1 VAQAVDAYL
10 ADAVSRSVE
19 TSTLKKLE
27 TIFRKQFLA
36 WTRVEGIEYLDELEL
51 DTLLNFRNTW
61 EDGPLAKQKKQSR
74 VIGFFWACVRRRY
87 LTENP
92 AIGLGKIKVVQIPT
106 DYFPPDE
113 FERIIAATYIRRG
126 DRGGGD
132 VKANQTRLRTMTLLM
147 RWSGLRIRDAVTL
160 ERHRLNGDSLL
171 LYQAKTGTPVYVP
184 LPPHVVEALENIPPG
199 PKPNPRYFFW
209 SGNGDPKSAVADWQ
223 RSYRRLFK
231 SADIRTADGER
242 KRCHPHMFRDTF
254 AVEMLLAGVPIDQVS
269 LLLGHASVKIT
280 EKSYA
285 PFVKA
290 RHPAV
295 VVVDSFRTMVRKP
308 QSDMDLQSFIQRLAL
323 FLASW
328 QATTFLIGEYAEEE
342 LRDNPI
348 FTVADGL
355 FWLRQTAE
363 RNSIVRKLQV
373 VKLRGQDSVPGLHT
387 FRITE
392 AGVQA
397 FSRTFGLTARKRN
410 PPSDRRLSFGIAELD
425 KMLGGGVREGD
436 SVLVAGSSGTG
447 KSVLATQFIAEG
459 IRQGEPGIVA
469 VFEERPQAYAERAA
483 SLGLDL
489 ETPQKDGKLTILY
502 LRPARSLGR

>member
-1 VAQAVDAYL
+1 MLLSVFTRHSTSCRFSRDRACRRCNCPKWVGGQVNGYYFRQSAKTRQWAEAEEVRVKLEEALIKGLPPFGNVVAADSAPPIPTPADPPPTSRTEVPEPRAPKPRPRVTVAQAVEAYL

-106 DYFPPDE
+106 DYFPTDE

-184 LPPHVVEALENIPPG
+184 LPPHVVDALESIPPG

-290 RHPAV
+290 RQLQLQE
-295 VVVDSFRTMVRKP
+295 SVRNAWNAATGNGP
-308 QSDMDLQSFIQRLAL
+308 QKTPPTSA
-323 FLASW
+323 ASVNKRAGW
-328 QATTFLIGEYAEEE
+328 QLI
-342 LRDNPI
+342 
-348 FTVADGL
+348 
-355 FWLRQTAE
+355 
-363 RNSIVRKLQV
+363 
-373 VKLRGQDSVPGLHT
+373 H
-387 FRITE
+387 
-392 AGVQA
+392 
-397 FSRTFGLTARKRN
+397 
-410 PPSDRRLSFGIAELD
+410 
-425 KMLGGGVREGD
+425 
-436 SVLVAGSSGTG
+436 TG
-447 KSVLATQFIAEG
+447 KKAKATA
-459 IRQGEPGIVA
+459 
-469 VFEERPQAYAERAA
+469 
-483 SLGLDL
+483 
-489 ETPQKDGKLTILY
+489 
-502 LRPARSLGR
+502 

>member
-1 VAQAVDAYL
+1 MLLSVFTRHSAGCKFSRDRACRRCNCPKWVGGQINGYYFRQSARTRQWAEADAVRQQLEEALAKGQPPFGSAMATAESSRSETAAPPTPPAPPTETPAVPSHEIRPKPRPRVTVAQAVDAYL

-36 WTRVEGIEYLDELEL
+36 WARVQGFEYLDELDL
-51 DTLLNFRNTW
+51 DALLNFRNTW

-113 FERIIAATYIRRG
+113 FERIVAATYIRRG
-126 DRGGGD
+126 ERGGGD
-132 VKANQTRLRTMTLLM
+132 VKANQARLRTMTLLM

-160 ERHRLNGDSLL
+160 ERHRLHGDSLL

-184 LPPHVVEALENIPPG
+184 LPPHVVELLDEVPPG

-223 RSYRRLFK
+223 RSYRRLFE
-231 SADIRTADGER
+231 SANIRTADGEP

-290 RHPAV
+290 RQV
-295 VVVDSFRTMVRKP
+295 QLQESVRNAWKAGSGNGP
-308 QSDMDLQSFIQRLAL
+308 QS
-323 FLASW
+323 
-328 QATTFLIGEYAEEE
+328 T
-342 LRDNPI
+342 
-348 FTVADGL
+348 
-355 FWLRQTAE
+355 
-363 RNSIVRKLQV
+363 
-373 VKLRGQDSVPGLHT
+373 
-387 FRITE
+387 
-392 AGVQA
+392 
-397 FSRTFGLTARKRN
+397 
-410 PPSDRRLSFGIAELD
+410 PPSSP
-425 KMLGGGVREGD
+425 
-436 SVLVAGSSGTG
+436 SVNKRAGWQVIHTG
-447 KSVLATQFIAEG
+447 KRAKATA
-459 IRQGEPGIVA
+459 
-469 VFEERPQAYAERAA
+469 
-483 SLGLDL
+483 
-489 ETPQKDGKLTILY
+489 
-502 LRPARSLGR
+502 

>member
-1 VAQAVDAYL
+1 MRANSPAEVGSPMLLSVFTRHSARLQIRSTTVPAAAATAPSGSGGQVNGYYFRQSAKTRQWAEAEEVRVKLEEALIKGLPPFGTAVAAGSAPPIPTPADPPPPTSRTEVPEPRVPKPRPRVTVAQAVDAYL

-19 TSTLKKLE
+19 SSTLKKLE

-36 WTRVEGIEYLDELEL
+36 WTRVEGIEYLDELDL

-126 DRGGGD
+126 ERGGGD
-132 VKANQTRLRTMTLLM
+132 VKANQARLRTMTLLM

-223 RSYRRLFK
+223 TKLSPSVQTGQTSEK
-231 SADIRTADGER
+231 PDGEE

-280 EKSYA
+280 EKSYS

-290 RHPAV
+290 RQIQLQESVRNAWKVGPPAGRGPENAP
-295 VVVDSFRTMVRKP
+295 SASSRPANRTG
-308 QSDMDLQSFIQRLAL
+308 
-323 FLASW
+323 W
-328 QATTFLIGEYAEEE
+328 QLI
-342 LRDNPI
+342 
-348 FTVADGL
+348 
-355 FWLRQTAE
+355 
-363 RNSIVRKLQV
+363 
-373 VKLRGQDSVPGLHT
+373 H
-387 FRITE
+387 
-392 AGVQA
+392 
-397 FSRTFGLTARKRN
+397 
-410 PPSDRRLSFGIAELD
+410 SDR
-425 KMLGGGVREGD
+425 
-436 SVLVAGSSGTG
+436 
-447 KSVLATQFIAEG
+447 KSKATA
-459 IRQGEPGIVA
+459 
-469 VFEERPQAYAERAA
+469 
-483 SLGLDL
+483 
-489 ETPQKDGKLTILY
+489 
-502 LRPARSLGR
+502 

>member
-1 VAQAVDAYL
+1 MPGRA
-10 ADAVSRSVE
+10 
-19 TSTLKKLE
+19 
-27 TIFRKQFLA
+27 F
-36 WTRVEGIEYLDELEL
+36 EGIEYLDELEL
-51 DTLLNFRNTW
+51 DALLNFRNTW

-126 DRGGGD
+126 ERGGGD

-231 SADIRTADGER
+231 TADIRTADGEE

-290 RHPAV
+290 RQVQLQESVRNAWKVGPPGGRGPENAPSTSSRPAN
-295 VVVDSFRTMVRKP
+295 RTG
-308 QSDMDLQSFIQRLAL
+308 
-323 FLASW
+323 W
-328 QATTFLIGEYAEEE
+328 QLI
-342 LRDNPI
+342 
-348 FTVADGL
+348 
-355 FWLRQTAE
+355 
-363 RNSIVRKLQV
+363 
-373 VKLRGQDSVPGLHT
+373 H
-387 FRITE
+387 
-392 AGVQA
+392 
-397 FSRTFGLTARKRN
+397 
-410 PPSDRRLSFGIAELD
+410 SDR
-425 KMLGGGVREGD
+425 
-436 SVLVAGSSGTG
+436 
-447 KSVLATQFIAEG
+447 KSKATA
-459 IRQGEPGIVA
+459 
-469 VFEERPQAYAERAA
+469 
-483 SLGLDL
+483 
-489 ETPQKDGKLTILY
+489 
-502 LRPARSLGR
+502 

>member
-1 VAQAVDAYL
+1 MLLSVFTRHSTSCRFSRDRACRRCNCPKWVGGQVNGYYFRQSAKTRQWAEAEEVRVKLEEALIKGLPPFGTAVAAGSAPPIPTPADPPSASRTEVPEPRVPKPRPRVTVAQAVEAYL

-171 LYQAKTGTPVYVP
+171 LYQAKTGTPVYVS
-184 LPPHVVEALENIPPG
+184 LPPHVVEALEDIPPG

-290 RHPAV
+290 RQVQLQESVRNAWKIGPPAGR
-295 VVVDSFRTMVRKP
+295 DPENAPSTSSRPTNRTGWQLIHSYRK
-308 QSDMDLQSFIQRLAL
+308 SR
-323 FLASW
+323 
-328 QATTFLIGEYAEEE
+328 
-342 LRDNPI
+342 N
-348 FTVADGL
+348 
-355 FWLRQTAE
+355 TA
-363 RNSIVRKLQV
+363 
-373 VKLRGQDSVPGLHT
+373 
-387 FRITE
+387 
-392 AGVQA
+392 
-397 FSRTFGLTARKRN
+397 
-410 PPSDRRLSFGIAELD
+410 
-425 KMLGGGVREGD
+425 
-436 SVLVAGSSGTG
+436 
-447 KSVLATQFIAEG
+447 
-459 IRQGEPGIVA
+459 
-469 VFEERPQAYAERAA
+469 
-483 SLGLDL
+483 
-489 ETPQKDGKLTILY
+489 
-502 LRPARSLGR
+502 

>member
-1 VAQAVDAYL
+1 MLLSVFTRHSTGCRFSRDRACRRCNCPKWVGGQVNGYYFRQSAKTRQWAEAEEVRVKLEEALVKGQPPFGTSLVTGSAPSIPTPADAPPASRTEVPEPRVPKPRPRVTVTQAVDAYL

-19 TSTLKKLE
+19 SSTLKKLE

-92 AIGLGKIKVVQIPT
+92 AIGLGKIKVVQVPT

-290 RHPAV
+290 RQLQLQE
-295 VVVDSFRTMVRKP
+295 SVRNAWNAATGNGP
-308 QSDMDLQSFIQRLAL
+308 QNTPPTSA
-323 FLASW
+323 ASVNKRAGW
-328 QATTFLIGEYAEEE
+328 QLI
-342 LRDNPI
+342 
-348 FTVADGL
+348 
-355 FWLRQTAE
+355 
-363 RNSIVRKLQV
+363 
-373 VKLRGQDSVPGLHT
+373 H
-387 FRITE
+387 
-392 AGVQA
+392 
-397 FSRTFGLTARKRN
+397 
-410 PPSDRRLSFGIAELD
+410 
-425 KMLGGGVREGD
+425 
-436 SVLVAGSSGTG
+436 TG
-447 KSVLATQFIAEG
+447 KKAKATA
-459 IRQGEPGIVA
+459 
-469 VFEERPQAYAERAA
+469 
-483 SLGLDL
+483 
-489 ETPQKDGKLTILY
+489 
-502 LRPARSLGR
+502 

>member
-1 VAQAVDAYL
+1 MLLSVFTRHSTTCRFSRDRACRRCNCPKWVGGQVNGYYFRQSAKTRQWAEAEEVRVKLEEALIKGLPPFGAAVATGSAPPIPAPADPLPTSRTEVPEPRAPKPRPRVTVAQAVEAYL

-290 RHPAV
+290 RQV
-295 VVVDSFRTMVRKP
+295 QLQESVRNAWNAATGNGP
-308 QSDMDLQSFIQRLAL
+308 QN
-323 FLASW
+323 
-328 QATTFLIGEYAEEE
+328 T
-342 LRDNPI
+342 
-348 FTVADGL
+348 
-355 FWLRQTAE
+355 
-363 RNSIVRKLQV
+363 
-373 VKLRGQDSVPGLHT
+373 
-387 FRITE
+387 
-392 AGVQA
+392 
-397 FSRTFGLTARKRN
+397 
-410 PPSDRRLSFGIAELD
+410 PPTS
-425 KMLGGGVREGD
+425 
-436 SVLVAGSSGTG
+436 
-447 KSVLATQFIAEG
+447 
-459 IRQGEPGIVA
+459 
-469 VFEERPQAYAERAA
+469 AA
-483 SLGLDL
+483 SVNKRAGWQLIRS
-489 ETPQKDGKLTILY
+489 GKKAKAT
-502 LRPARSLGR
+502 A

>member
-1 VAQAVDAYL
+1 MLSVYTRHHPDCKNADDKTWRRCGCPKWIWGSLDGKFIRQSARTHRWEEAEELRRQLSEGIASASRPLTVPVPAIVAAPAPPPIADPERPRKPRITVEAAVKAYL
-10 ADAVSRSVE
+10 ADATSRGVAPA
-19 TSTLKKLE
+19 TLTKLT

-36 WTRVEGIEYLDELEL
+36 WTRIEGIEYLDELDL
-51 DTLLNFRNTW
+51 DALLNFRNTW

-113 FERIIAATYIRRG
+113 FERVIAATYIRRG
-126 DRGGGD
+126 ERGGGD
-132 VKANQTRLRTMTLLM
+132 VKANQARLRTMTLLM

-231 SADIRTADGER
+231 LANIKKPDGEE

-269 LLLGHASVKIT
+269 LLLGHSSVKIT
-280 EKSYA
+280 EKSYS

-290 RHPAV
+290 RQIQLQESVRNAWKVGPPAGRDPENAPSV
-295 VVVDSFRTMVRKP
+295 SSRPANRTG
-308 QSDMDLQSFIQRLAL
+308 
-323 FLASW
+323 W
-328 QATTFLIGEYAEEE
+328 QLI
-342 LRDNPI
+342 
-348 FTVADGL
+348 
-355 FWLRQTAE
+355 
-363 RNSIVRKLQV
+363 
-373 VKLRGQDSVPGLHT
+373 H
-387 FRITE
+387 
-392 AGVQA
+392 
-397 FSRTFGLTARKRN
+397 
-410 PPSDRRLSFGIAELD
+410 SDR
-425 KMLGGGVREGD
+425 
-436 SVLVAGSSGTG
+436 
-447 KSVLATQFIAEG
+447 KSKATA
-459 IRQGEPGIVA
+459 
-469 VFEERPQAYAERAA
+469 
-483 SLGLDL
+483 
-489 ETPQKDGKLTILY
+489 
-502 LRPARSLGR
+502 

>member
-1 VAQAVDAYL
+1 LRGIFVRDLYVAPVLTDLFHAGKLTSEVGSPMLLSVFSRHSADCKFAHDRSCRRCNCPKWVGGQVNGYYFRQSAKTRQWAEAEEVRVKLEEALIKGLPPFGTAVATGSAPPIPTPADPPPTSRTGVPEPRVPKPRPRVTVAQAVDAYL

-19 TSTLKKLE
+19 SSTLKKLE

-36 WTRVEGIEYLDELEL
+36 WTRVEGIEYLDELDL
-51 DTLLNFRNTW
+51 DTLLNFRSTW

-113 FERIIAATYIRRG
+113 FERVIAATYIRRG
-126 DRGGGD
+126 ERGGGD

-184 LPPHVVEALENIPPG
+184 LPPHVVEALEIIPPG

-242 KRCHPHMFRDTF
+242 KRCHPHMLRDTF

-290 RHPAV
+290 RQLQLQE
-295 VVVDSFRTMVRKP
+295 SVRNAWNAATGNGP
-308 QSDMDLQSFIQRLAL
+308 QNTPPTSA
-323 FLASW
+323 ASKNKRAGW
-328 QATTFLIGEYAEEE
+328 QLI
-342 LRDNPI
+342 
-348 FTVADGL
+348 
-355 FWLRQTAE
+355 
-363 RNSIVRKLQV
+363 
-373 VKLRGQDSVPGLHT
+373 H
-387 FRITE
+387 
-392 AGVQA
+392 
-397 FSRTFGLTARKRN
+397 
-410 PPSDRRLSFGIAELD
+410 
-425 KMLGGGVREGD
+425 
-436 SVLVAGSSGTG
+436 TG
-447 KSVLATQFIAEG
+447 KKAKATA
-459 IRQGEPGIVA
+459 
-469 VFEERPQAYAERAA
+469 
-483 SLGLDL
+483 
-489 ETPQKDGKLTILY
+489 
-502 LRPARSLGR
+502 

>member
-1 VAQAVDAYL
+1 MLLSVFTRHSTTCRFSRDRACRRCNCPKWVGGQVNGYYFRQSAKTRQWAEAEEVRVKLEEALIKGLPPFGTAVAAGSAPPIPTPVDPPSASRTEVPEPRVPKPRPRVTVAQAVEAYL

-184 LPPHVVEALENIPPG
+184 LPPQVVEALENIPPG

-209 SGNGDPKSAVADWQ
+209 SGNGEPKSAVADWQ

-290 RHPAV
+290 RQLQLQE
-295 VVVDSFRTMVRKP
+295 SVRNAWNAATGNGP
-308 QSDMDLQSFIQRLAL
+308 QNTPPTSA
-323 FLASW
+323 ASVNKRAGW
-328 QATTFLIGEYAEEE
+328 QLI
-342 LRDNPI
+342 
-348 FTVADGL
+348 
-355 FWLRQTAE
+355 
-363 RNSIVRKLQV
+363 
-373 VKLRGQDSVPGLHT
+373 H
-387 FRITE
+387 
-392 AGVQA
+392 
-397 FSRTFGLTARKRN
+397 
-410 PPSDRRLSFGIAELD
+410 
-425 KMLGGGVREGD
+425 
-436 SVLVAGSSGTG
+436 TG
-447 KSVLATQFIAEG
+447 KKAKATA
-459 IRQGEPGIVA
+459 
-469 VFEERPQAYAERAA
+469 
-483 SLGLDL
+483 
-489 ETPQKDGKLTILY
+489 
-502 LRPARSLGR
+502 

>member
-1 VAQAVDAYL
+1 MLLSVFTRHSTGCKFSRDRACRRCNCPKWVGGQLNGYYFRQSAKTRQWAEAEEVRLKLEEALVKGLPPFGNAVASDSALPVFTPADPPPASRPEATEPRLPKPRPRVKVAQAVDAYL

-19 TSTLKKLE
+19 SSTLKKLE

-36 WTRVEGIEYLDELEL
+36 WTRVDGIEYLDELDL
-51 DTLLNFRNTW
+51 DSLLSFRNTW

-126 DRGGGD
+126 ERGGGD

-184 LPPHVVEALENIPPG
+184 LPPHVVEALENVPPG

-209 SGNGDPKSAVADWQ
+209 SGNGDPKSVVADWQ

-290 RHPAV
+290 RQV
-295 VVVDSFRTMVRKP
+295 QLQESVRNAWKLGQP
-308 QSDMDLQSFIQRLAL
+308 TGRGPESSPSASSASDKKRAGLQ
-323 FLASW
+323 
-328 QATTFLIGEYAEEE
+328 LIH
-342 LRDNPI
+342 
-348 FTVADGL
+348 T
-355 FWLRQTAE
+355 
-363 RNSIVRKLQV
+363 RK
-373 VKLRGQDSVPGLHT
+373 KT
-387 FRITE
+387 
-392 AGVQA
+392 
-397 FSRTFGLTARKRN
+397 
-410 PPSDRRLSFGIAELD
+410 
-425 KMLGGGVREGD
+425 
-436 SVLVAGSSGTG
+436 GTG
-447 KSVLATQFIAEG
+447 
-459 IRQGEPGIVA
+459 
-469 VFEERPQAYAERAA
+469 
-483 SLGLDL
+483 
-489 ETPQKDGKLTILY
+489 
-502 LRPARSLGR
+502 

>member
-1 VAQAVDAYL
+1 MLLSVFTRHSTTCRFSRDRACRRCNCPKWVGGQVNGYYFRQSAKTRQWAEAEEVRVKLEEALIKGLPPFGAAVATGSAPPIPTPADPPPASRTEVPEPRVPKPRPRVTVAQAVEAYL

-19 TSTLKKLE
+19 SSTLKKLE

-184 LPPHVVEALENIPPG
+184 LPPHVVEALEDIPPG

-290 RHPAV
+290 RQV
-295 VVVDSFRTMVRKP
+295 QLQESVRNAWNAATGNGP
-308 QSDMDLQSFIQRLAL
+308 QNA
-323 FLASW
+323 
-328 QATTFLIGEYAEEE
+328 
-342 LRDNPI
+342 
-348 FTVADGL
+348 
-355 FWLRQTAE
+355 
-363 RNSIVRKLQV
+363 
-373 VKLRGQDSVPGLHT
+373 
-387 FRITE
+387 
-392 AGVQA
+392 
-397 FSRTFGLTARKRN
+397 
-410 PPSDRRLSFGIAELD
+410 PPTS
-425 KMLGGGVREGD
+425 
-436 SVLVAGSSGTG
+436 
-447 KSVLATQFIAEG
+447 
-459 IRQGEPGIVA
+459 
-469 VFEERPQAYAERAA
+469 AA
-483 SLGLDL
+483 SVNKRAGWQLIRS
-489 ETPQKDGKLTILY
+489 GKKAKAT
-502 LRPARSLGR
+502 A

>member
-1 VAQAVDAYL
+1 MLLSVFTRHSTSCRFSRDRACRRCNCPKWVGGQVNGYYFRQSAKTRQWAEAEEVRLKLEEALIKGLPPFGTAVAAGSAPPIPTPADPPPVSRTEVPAPRVPKPRPRVTVAQAVEAYL

-36 WTRVEGIEYLDELEL
+36 WTRFEGIEYLDELEL
-51 DTLLNFRNTW
+51 DALLNFRNTW

-74 VIGFFWACVRRRY
+74 VIGFFWACIRRRY

-184 LPPHVVEALENIPPG
+184 LPPQVVEALEDIPPG

-209 SGNGDPKSAVADWQ
+209 SGNGEPKSAVADWQ

-231 SADIRTADGER
+231 TADIRTADGEK

-290 RHPAV
+290 RQVQLQESVRNAWKVGPPGGRGPENAPSTSSRPAN
-295 VVVDSFRTMVRKP
+295 RTG
-308 QSDMDLQSFIQRLAL
+308 
-323 FLASW
+323 W
-328 QATTFLIGEYAEEE
+328 QLI
-342 LRDNPI
+342 
-348 FTVADGL
+348 
-355 FWLRQTAE
+355 
-363 RNSIVRKLQV
+363 
-373 VKLRGQDSVPGLHT
+373 H
-387 FRITE
+387 
-392 AGVQA
+392 
-397 FSRTFGLTARKRN
+397 
-410 PPSDRRLSFGIAELD
+410 SDR
-425 KMLGGGVREGD
+425 
-436 SVLVAGSSGTG
+436 
-447 KSVLATQFIAEG
+447 KSKATA
-459 IRQGEPGIVA
+459 
-469 VFEERPQAYAERAA
+469 
-483 SLGLDL
+483 
-489 ETPQKDGKLTILY
+489 
-502 LRPARSLGR
+502 